1 MSEEH
6 YELKEFI
13 NEKFN
18 AHEDLEALRFKRI
31 DELLTHFGKEVESNE
46 ETIKRI
52 HTRVDRI
59 ETRIK
64 TVQGMGTVIATGLG
78 TGSTQVPIETISF
91 HAKEANERKPLPLSE
106 AARQLLQNPPS
117 IEKETSKEEFK
128 KKDEDYLDIPSFVRT
143 QLD

>member
-1 MSEEH
+1 MSNEHEH

-31 DELLTHFGKEVESNE
+31 DELLTHFGKEVDSNE
-46 ETIKRI
+46 ETIKRV

-64 TVQGMGTVIATGLG
+64 TVQGMGTAVATALGAVAAWLGL
-78 TGSTQVPIETISF
+78 
-91 HAKEANERKPLPLSE
+91 
-106 AARQLLQNPPS
+106 
-117 IEKETSKEEFK
+117 SKN
-128 KKDEDYLDIPSFVRT
+128 
-143 QLD
+143 

>member
-1 MSEEH
+1 MSDEH
-6 YELKEFI
+6 HELREFI
-13 NEKFN
+13 NDKFN

-31 DELLTHFGKEVESNE
+31 DELLTHYSKEVDSNE

-78 TGSTQVPIETISF
+78 AAAAWLGLTG
-91 HAKEANERKPLPLSE
+91 K
-106 AARQLLQNPPS
+106 
-117 IEKETSKEEFK
+117 
-128 KKDEDYLDIPSFVRT
+128 
-143 QLD
+143 